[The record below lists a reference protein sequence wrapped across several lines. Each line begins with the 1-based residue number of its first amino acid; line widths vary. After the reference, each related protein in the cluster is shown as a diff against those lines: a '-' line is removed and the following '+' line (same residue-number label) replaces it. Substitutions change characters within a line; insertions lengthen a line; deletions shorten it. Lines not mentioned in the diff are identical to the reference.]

1 MTKANTIPPQGGSR
15 PTGLQLVAS
24 WQAIWNASLKGEK
37 RALLDA
43 TNAHVALFPPVLQ
56 PEALARVQKITGQV
70 TEPRQ
75 IRALIERGNRAANN
89 LITAK
94 A

>member
-43 TNAHVALFPPVLQ
+43 TLHCLPECKEECARTEGLHVTSDELPGP
-56 PEALARVQKITGQV
+56 I
-70 TEPRQ
+70 
-75 IRALIERGNRAANN
+75 
-89 LITAK
+89 
-94 A
+94 